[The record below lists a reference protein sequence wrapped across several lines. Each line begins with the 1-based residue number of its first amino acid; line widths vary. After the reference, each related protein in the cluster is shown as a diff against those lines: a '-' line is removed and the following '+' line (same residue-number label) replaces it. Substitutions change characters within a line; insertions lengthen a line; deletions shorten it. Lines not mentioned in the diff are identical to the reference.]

1 MVNATTKHWAETSR
15 SSFALYSFFGGLNG
29 KMIIIMELR
38 DRYERVIDY
47 MRISITDR
55 CNLRC
60 VYCMPQKGVK
70 LFEHKE
76 ILTYEEIVR
85 IAGIAACLGVKKIRI
100 TGGEPLV
107 RKDILYLISSLKDIN
122 GIEDIS
128 LTTNGILLEKYAQG
142 LADSGL
148 DRVNISLDSLRP
160 DRYKEM
166 TRGGDIRPV
175 INGMHAAEEAGLLPV
190 KINVVPIR
198 NLNNDEIPDFA
209 RMTLTT
215 PRHVRFIEFMPIGSR
230 DLWSDERYIST
241 DELKETV
248 AKIAP
253 IMPVRLRKRGPAKY
267 FRFDGA
273 PGVIGFISAL
283 THHFCRDCN
292 RLRLTADGKLRP
304 CLFSE
309 TEIDLKPAL
318 RKQMSDKEIERLLR
332 LAIEVKPEGHNI
344 DQRDDLSSLKNMSR
358 IGG

>member
-1 MVNATTKHWAETSR
+1 
-15 SSFALYSFFGGLNG
+15 
-29 KMIIIMELR
+29 MELR
-38 DRYERVIDY
+38 DKFERVIDY
-47 MRISITDR
+47 LRISITDR

-60 VYCMPQKGVK
+60 VYCMPQSGVK
-70 LFEHKE
+70 LFGHKE
-76 ILTYEEIVR
+76 ILTYEEIARV
-85 IAGIAACLGVKKIRI
+85 AGIAASLGVRKIRI

-107 RKDILYLISSLKDIN
+107 RKNISCLIASLKAIK

-128 LTTNGILLEKYAQG
+128 LTTNGILLDKHARE

-148 DRVNISLDSLRP
+148 SRVNVSLDTLRP
-160 DRYKEM
+160 DRYREI
-166 TRGGDIRPV
+166 TRGGDFSLVLKGI
-175 INGMHAAEEAGLLPV
+175 HAAEEAGLLPV
-190 KINVVPIR
+190 KINMVPIR
-198 NLNNDEIPDFA
+198 HLNDDEIPAFA

-241 DELKETV
+241 NELKKTV
-248 AKIAP
+248 EKIGP
-253 IMPVRLRKRGPAKY
+253 LIPVRFRKTGPARY

-273 PGVIGFISAL
+273 PGVTGFISAL
-283 THHFCRDCN
+283 THHFCGDCN

-318 RKQMSDKEIERLLR
+318 RKQSSDRELERLLR
-332 LAIEVKPEGHNI
+332 LAIEIKPEGHKI
-344 DQRDDLSSLKNMSR
+344 DQRDDLASLKNMSR